1 VGRLAELEG
10 RLFVLAREG
19 APAKVHQRELAELEP
34 HSELGLLLVLELP
47 SEVWG
52 SPVDV
57 SGLEPTGSSVVVSML
72 GLLVTVLVVY

>member
-1 VGRLAELEG
+1 LAELVG
-10 RLFVLAREG
+10 RLFVLPREG
-19 APAKVHQRELAELEP
+19 APAKVDQWEMAELKP
-34 HSELGLLLVLELP
+34 HSKVGLLLMLELP

-57 SGLEPTGSSVVVSML
+57 SGLEPTGSSVVVAVL